1 MKRSLWGFI
10 GVFFFVI
17 CLVVATPAWVVR
29 DVLVNQQPAIAF
41 GNVSG
46 RVWRGELDVVQYQG
60 ITLGGIRWT
69 LNPLGFFDG
78 VPLAVVVSEP
88 VQGDGNIGIDSA
100 DTLQL
105 RNVNIEGELARLLNA
120 MNFPSMGFDGG
131 ISLFLAEATINSDG
145 CLSMTGTITLS
156 ALSGDIDGVES
167 IAPVTASLRCENKRI
182 VLDVDENN
190 AAKVR
195 GVVRISVSGQ
205 INGQL
210 LLTPAAGTPLFTSLT
225 QFMGRPANG
234 KDFILRL

>member
-1 MKRSLWGFI
+1 MKRNLWVFI
-10 GVFFFVI
+10 GIFFFVI
-17 CLVVATPAWVVR
+17 CLVVAMPAWVVR
-29 DVLVNQQPAIAF
+29 DVLVNQQPAMAL

-69 LNPLGFFDG
+69 LNPLGLFTG
-78 VPLAVVVSEP
+78 VPLAIAVSEP
-88 VQGDGNIGIDSA
+88 VQGDGDVGIGSGN
-100 DTLQL
+100 TLQL

-120 MNFPSMGFDGG
+120 MNVPSMGFDGG
-131 ISLFLAEATINSDG
+131 ISLFLEEAKIDADG
-145 CLSMTGTITLS
+145 CLSVTGTISLD

-210 LLTPAAGTPLFTSLT
+210 LLTPAAGTPLFASLT

>member
-1 MKRSLWGFI
+1 MKRNLWIFI
-10 GVFFFVI
+10 GILFFVV

-29 DVLVNQQPAIAF
+29 DVLVNQQPAMAL

-69 LNPLGFFDG
+69 LNPLGFFSG
-78 VPLAVVVSEP
+78 VPLAIAVSEP
-88 VQGDGNIGIDSA
+88 VRGDGDVGIGSGN
-100 DTLQL
+100 TLQL

-120 MNFPSMGFDGG
+120 MNFPMGFDGG
-131 ISLFLAEATINSDG
+131 ISLFLEEAEINAGG
-145 CLSMTGTITLS
+145 CLSVTGTISLN
-156 ALSGDIDGVES
+156 ALSGDIDGVGS

-210 LLTPAAGTPLFTSLT
+210 LLTPAAGTPLFASLT

-234 KDFILRL
+234 KDFVLRL

>member
-1 MKRSLWGFI
+1 MKRSLWVFI
-10 GVFFFVI
+10 GILFFVI

-29 DVLVNQQPAIAF
+29 DVLVNQQPAMAL
-41 GNVSG
+41 GNVNG

-60 ITLGGIRWT
+60 ITLSGIRWT
-69 LNPLGFFDG
+69 LNPLGFFSG
-78 VPLAVVVSEP
+78 VPLAIAVTEP
-88 VQGDGNIGIDSA
+88 VQGGGDIGIGSA

-131 ISLFLAEATINSDG
+131 ISLFLEEAEINAGG
-145 CLSMTGTITLS
+145 CLSMTGTITLN

>member
-1 MKRSLWGFI
+1 
-10 GVFFFVI
+10 
-17 CLVVATPAWVVR
+17 
-29 DVLVNQQPAIAF
+29 
-41 GNVSG
+41 
-46 RVWRGELDVVQYQG
+46 
-60 ITLGGIRWT
+60 
-69 LNPLGFFDG
+69 
-78 VPLAVVVSEP
+78 
-88 VQGDGNIGIDSA
+88 
-100 DTLQL
+100 
-105 RNVNIEGELARLLNA
+105 LNA
-120 MNFPSMGFDGG
+120 MNVPSMGFDGG
-131 ISLFLAEATINSDG
+131 ISLFLEEAKIDADG
-145 CLSMTGTITLS
+145 CLSVTGTISLD

-210 LLTPAAGTPLFTSLT
+210 LLTPAAGTPLFASLT

>member
-1 MKRSLWGFI
+1 MKRGLWGFI
-10 GVFFFVI
+10 GILFFVV

-29 DVLVNQQPAIAF
+29 DVLVNQQPTIAF

-60 ITLGGIRWT
+60 VTLSGIRWT
-69 LNPLGFFDG
+69 LNPLGFFSG
-78 VPLAVVVSEP
+78 VPLAIAVSEP
-88 VQGDGNIGIDSA
+88 VQGDGDIGIGSA

-131 ISLFLAEATINSDG
+131 ISLFLAEATINAGG

-156 ALSGDIDGVES
+156 SLSGDIEGVES

-195 GVVRISVSGQ
+195 GVVRISVRGQ

-225 QFMGRPANG
+225 QFMGSPANG